1 MNKLII
7 TGNLVRDVEL
17 NFTPGS
23 GLAKIKNTVA
33 TRRKIKDKVSQK
45 YESDFIPIVAFG
57 KTAEFIANS
66 FIKGQGIQIEARM
79 QSGSYDNKDGVKV
92 YTLEAIVENVEFL
105 GSKGTQNQDTSGS
118 NNFGNMNQ
126 DTFGKGNYDEE
137 LEPVIDDTMPF

>member
-7 TGNLVRDVEL
+7 SGNLVREVEL
-17 NFTPGS
+17 NYTPGS

-33 TRRKIKDKVSQK
+33 TRRKIKDKTTNQ

-66 FIKGQGIQIEARM
+66 FVKGQGIQVEARM
-79 QSGSYDNKDGVKV
+79 QSGSYNNKDGIKV
-92 YTLEAIVENVEFL
+92 YTLEAIVESVEFL
-105 GSKGTQNQDTSGS
+105 GNKPQSQNQDTQGP

-126 DTFGKGNYDEE
+126 DYDEE
-137 LEPVIDDTMPF
+137 ITPVEDGNMPFWWT

>member
-7 TGNLVRDVEL
+7 SGNLVREVEL
-17 NFTPGS
+17 NYTPGS

-33 TRRKIKDKVSQK
+33 ARRKIKDKTTNQ

-66 FIKGQGIQIEARM
+66 FVKGQGIQVEARM
-79 QSGSYDNKDGVKV
+79 QSGSYDNKEGIKV

-105 GSKGTQNQDTSGS
+105 GIKPQSQNQDSQGP

-126 DTFGKGNYDEE
+126 EHEE
-137 LEPVIDDTMPF
+137 DIIPVDDGDMPF